1 VFCAFRRFQVH
12 AFRALNKGRICIKI
26 RSQDVRSKMESI
38 MQRAFLVVR
47 SVGLSS
53 LAGLG
58 LILVLVFA
66 SNSFAVTTPWLNQQ
80 RKLKAAAAASAARE
94 ASAVD
99 SAAAAAVPTQH

>member
-1 VFCAFRRFQVH
+1 
-12 AFRALNKGRICIKI
+12 
-26 RSQDVRSKMESI
+26 MESI

-58 LILVLVFA
+58 LILVFVFA
-66 SNSFAVTTPWLNQQ
+66 SNSFAVTTPWMNQQ

-99 SAAAAAVPTQH
+99 SVACLRHRLRVLAPETLPRPQCIRLL